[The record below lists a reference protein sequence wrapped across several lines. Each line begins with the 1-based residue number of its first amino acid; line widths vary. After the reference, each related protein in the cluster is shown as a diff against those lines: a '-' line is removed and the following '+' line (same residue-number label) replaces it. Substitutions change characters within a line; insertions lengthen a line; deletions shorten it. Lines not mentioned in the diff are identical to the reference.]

1 MRYGVFTPLCGRE
14 GHLRRLQQAQP
25 RFGVKTFR
33 HNRQFG
39 NRSLCSENF
48 KASRSGEDRLRVAGV
63 IPKPRVAGQF
73 LERFQEPGDVIRG
86 IFLPERLLQILLQI
100 SKADRILPV
109 VRVMPVGR
117 LEERE
122 AGRLRT
128 GERAAEIGRDW
139 SHHGQWDWVKA
150 VDITESTRIDLA
162 ALFFS
167 GRPSAAIGW

>member
-1 MRYGVFTPLCGRE
+1 LC
-14 GHLRRLQQAQP
+14 P
-25 RFGVKTFR
+25 
-33 HNRQFG
+33 
-39 NRSLCSENF
+39 ENF

-63 IPKPRVAGQF
+63 IPKSRVAGQF

-139 SHHGQWDWVKA
+139 SHHGQWDWVNPSFLWS
-150 VDITESTRIDLA
+150 VPICRGIGD
-162 ALFFS
+162 FS
-167 GRPSAAIGW
+167 GKQVRKSLIINDSVFRSPL